1 MVVKLILYL
10 PMPTSKII
18 ANWKNKVF
26 DAVYWLEGE
35 EPFYIDQVVNYAE
48 HQLLSEADQSFNLTV
63 FYGKDA
69 DWTQVINACK
79 RYPVNAEK
87 QVVILKEA
95 QHMGQIEKLESYI
108 EKPLAST
115 ILVIA
120 YKDKNVDGRKTFGKL
135 LKTKSVFIATKKM
148 YDNKLPEWVSG
159 FVSEKGFQISTK
171 AVQMIVDHI
180 GNDISR
186 IQNEIDKLVVNLG
199 DRKKITED
207 DIEKYIG
214 ISKEYNAFEFQDAL
228 AQRNFLKA
236 IRMIQYFESNNKAA
250 PIQLIL
256 PTLYSFFSKL
266 YAIYGLGTRD
276 EKTIM
281 SEVGANF
288 FSVKNLIIATRHYP
302 VGKVQHILLLLQEYN
317 LRVLGINDADNTDGD
332 LLKELVVKIMDPA
345 LMDIAVK

>member
-1 MVVKLILYL
+1 
-10 PMPTSKII
+10 MPTSKII

-35 EPFYIDQVVNYAE
+35 EPYYIDQVVNYAE

-115 ILVIA
+115 ILVVA

-159 FVSEKGFQISTK
+159 FVSEKVFQISTK

-228 AQRNFLKA
+228 AQRNFSKA

>member
-1 MVVKLILYL
+1 
-10 PMPTSKII
+10 MPTSKII

-35 EPFYIDQVVNYAE
+35 EPYYIDQVVNYAE
-48 HQLLSEADQSFNLTV
+48 HHLLSEADQSFNLTV

-69 DWTQVINACK
+69 DWAQIINACK

-95 QHMGQIEKLESYI
+95 QHMGQIEKLESYV
-108 EKPLAST
+108 EKPLSST

-120 YKDKNVDGRKTFGKL
+120 YKDKNVDGRKSFGKL
-135 LKTKSVFIATKKM
+135 LKTKSIFIATKKM
-148 YDNKLPEWVSG
+148 YDNKLPEWVGG

-171 AVQMIVDHI
+171 AIQIIVDHI

-214 ISKEYNAFEFQDAL
+214 ISKEYNAFEFQDAI
-228 AQRNFLKA
+228 AQRNFSKA

-266 YAIYGLGTRD
+266 YAVYGLGSRD

-288 FSVKNLIIATRHYP
+288 FSVKNLLIAVRNYP
-302 VGKVQHILLLLQEYN
+302 AGKVQHILILIQEYN
-317 LRVLGINDADNTDGD
+317 LRVLGINDADNTDAD

>member
-1 MVVKLILYL
+1 
-10 PMPTSKII
+10 MPISKII
-18 ANWKNKVF
+18 SNWKNKVY

-35 EPFYIDQVVNYAE
+35 EPYYIDQVVNYAE
-48 HQLLSEADQSFNLTV
+48 HQLLTEADQSFNLTV

-69 DWTQVINACK
+69 DWVEIINACK
-79 RYPVNAEK
+79 RYPINAEK

-108 EKPLAST
+108 EKPLSST

-120 YKDKNVDGRKTFGKL
+120 YKDKNVDGRKTFGKM
-135 LKTKSVFIATKKM
+135 LKTKSIFISTKKM
-148 YDNKLPEWVSG
+148 YDNKLPEWVTG
-159 FVSEKGFQISTK
+159 FVSEKGYQISPK

-180 GNDISR
+180 GNDMIR
-186 IQNEIDKLVVNLG
+186 IQNEIEKLVGNLG
-199 DRKKITED
+199 ARKKITED

-214 ISKEYNAFEFQDAL
+214 ISKEYNAFEFQDAI
-228 AQRNFLKA
+228 AQRNFSKA
-236 IRMIQYFESNNKAA
+236 IRMIQYFESNHKAA

-266 YAIYGLGTRD
+266 YAVCGLGTRD

-288 FSVKNLIIATRHYP
+288 FSVKNLIIASQHYP
-302 VGKVQHILLLLQEYN
+302 VGKVQHILILIQEYN
-317 LRVLGINDADNTDGD
+317 LRVLGINDADNSDAD
-332 LLKELVVKIMDPA
+332 LLKELVIKIMDQAPIN
-345 LMDIAVK
+345 IAVK

>member
-1 MVVKLILYL
+1 
-10 PMPTSKII
+10 MPTSKII

-35 EPFYIDQVVNYAE
+35 EPYYIDQVVNYAE

-69 DWTQVINACK
+69 DWAQVINACK

-108 EKPLAST
+108 EKPLSST

-135 LKTKSVFIATKKM
+135 LKTKSIFIATKKM

-159 FVSEKGFQISTK
+159 FVSDKGFQISTK
-171 AVQMIVDHI
+171 AVQIIVDHI

-214 ISKEYNAFEFQDAL
+214 ISKEYNAFEFQDAI
-228 AQRNFLKA
+228 AQRNFSKA
-236 IRMIQYFESNNKAA
+236 IRMIQ
-250 PIQLIL
+250 
-256 PTLYSFFSKL
+256 
-266 YAIYGLGTRD
+266 
-276 EKTIM
+276 
-281 SEVGANF
+281 
-288 FSVKNLIIATRHYP
+288 
-302 VGKVQHILLLLQEYN
+302 
-317 LRVLGINDADNTDGD
+317 
-332 LLKELVVKIMDPA
+332 
-345 LMDIAVK
+345 